1 MSPPRRPH
9 RDFDERDYEQDED
22 VEIDQLRGWMRA
34 RRRANPFINAD
45 AGVDGDTSG
54 DYGTEGEN
62 DDLDVFIVADDVN
75 Y

>member
-1 MSPPRRPH
+1 
-9 RDFDERDYEQDED
+9 
-22 VEIDQLRGWMRA
+22 MRA